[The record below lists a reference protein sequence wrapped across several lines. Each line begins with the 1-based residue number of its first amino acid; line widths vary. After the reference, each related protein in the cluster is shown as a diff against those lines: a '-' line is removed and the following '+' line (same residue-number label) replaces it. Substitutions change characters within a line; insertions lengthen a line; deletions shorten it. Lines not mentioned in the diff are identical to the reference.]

1 MTRSIRLRLI
11 ASILLVLLPVSAAAG
26 WLLVQVFGDRLLR
39 DLDVA
44 LDEEATTVAALL
56 KKPTSADAMPVLVE
70 HIAGETDLGVGKRIV
85 VRRGDAVLAEAP
97 PGADAYLRRRDPDLR
112 VSSASTGPPGDELT
126 VTVGVPATA
135 ALHATRRLRLLLLG
149 GIPIAL
155 LLLTAGLWTVTRRAL
170 RPLEDAAQA
179 LEGIGI
185 GDLAARLPDPGRDD
199 EVGRM
204 VAAVNRMLQR
214 LDATVAQVRRLT
226 ADAAHELRTP
236 IAVLRTGLEVALRR
250 ERDPADYRAALTDAL
265 HDSERLDRL
274 AEDLL
279 TLARLEALPP
289 RPDAGAINVAE
300 TLHELA
306 DAFQGL
312 AEQHG
317 ARIAVDAEPTAAV
330 RGAAADLYRLFA
342 NLLDNALHHGRAGG
356 RVEVRAISVGGRV
369 EVTVA
374 DDGAGIPP
382 EELARVFDRF
392 ARGRASTGTGLG
404 LSIARAIAHAH
415 GGDVTLA
422 NRTGGG
428 CVATVTLPVHE

>member
-250 ERDPADYRAALTDAL
+250 ERDPGLYIQCPHAL
-265 HDSERLDRL
+265 ERWRLD
-274 AEDLL
+274 
-279 TLARLEALPP
+279 
-289 RPDAGAINVAE
+289 
-300 TLHELA
+300 
-306 DAFQGL
+306 
-312 AEQHG
+312 
-317 ARIAVDAEPTAAV
+317 
-330 RGAAADLYRLFA
+330 
-342 NLLDNALHHGRAGG
+342 LLDQ
-356 RVEVRAISVGGRV
+356 SCK
-369 EVTVA
+369 
-374 DDGAGIPP
+374 
-382 EELARVFDRF
+382 
-392 ARGRASTGTGLG
+392 S
-404 LSIARAIAHAH
+404 
-415 GGDVTLA
+415 
-422 NRTGGG
+422 
-428 CVATVTLPVHE
+428 